1 MGLIKRFLA
10 AMTGEIQV
18 TVDGGPATEAEEA
31 AWQDYQSGWEMD
43 PPPPPRA
50 VFLAGLRA
58 GADKGRE
65 TA

>member
-1 MGLIKRFLA
+1 MRLIKRFIA
-10 AMTGEIQV
+10 ALTVEIRR
-18 TVDGGPATEAEEA
+18 TVDGGAATEAEEA

-58 GADKGRE
+58 GVTQDRE
-65 TA
+65 TT

>member
-1 MGLIKRFLA
+1 MSLIKRFLA
-10 AMTGEIQV
+10 ALTGEIRV
-18 TVDGGPATEAEEA
+18 AVDGGGATEAEEA

-58 GADKGRE
+58 GATKIRE
-65 TA
+65 TT